1 MKLLKFERSIER
13 FFERFFTEFKGITV
27 YLISLLV
34 LLGVA
39 LAGII
44 LFQ

>member
-13 FFERFFTEFKGITV
+13 FFERFFTEFKAITV
-27 YLISLLV
+27 FLISLLV

-39 LAGII
+39 LAAII